1 MVDALSE
8 LPGEALDVP
17 GDTKPLIEFRTIST
31 LVFAKLLPNDE
42 VTCIVVHSHS
52 VLVGTRQGSVL
63 RVDPSGTKA
72 AVVSSH
78 EAGVYSISV
87 DAEGRF
93 VASGAA
99 DGRVIVAP
107 ITGNDA
113 VEPWISE
120 GTHSILSVALCPEFA
135 SASSDNRTVCA
146 GTEDGRLLLHKRGVF
161 RGENVIHSGE
171 GPVRKVSWKGRLVA
185 WANNKGV
192 KVFNVNSGQKV
203 TFVAKPPAA
212 DASTRCCLTW
222 GSEDRLL
229 MAFGT
234 TVKIAIFVNQPEKG
248 IGSVRAEVRY
258 QFNCLDLVC
267 GFASAGGQ
275 NIAILTSS
283 QRTGAGARANLLL
296 CNLAGEVFHSTS
308 VPLAPA
314 TNAGAQNVHLGFI
327 APHLPMYLSAPREV
341 LSFTTRDLLEH
352 AAWLLEQGLY
362 EDVVKLANGGGEGVP
377 GLRHF
382 CCVKCV
388 VADLRKSKFEHACEV
403 ICSFRDLEG
412 TTWQECIHL
421 FDNFGGLQHL
431 AASIPVP
438 KGGEGLRLPNEV
450 YDAVLHRLVASPS
463 CLLTVLRFWP
473 SDIFSIPGLQ
483 EKLRESLPGALDRA
497 VDFSPDDRYRAECL
511 ALLDV
516 EVGEISTAVWL
527 FLQLDSPEVFKLLRS
542 DFTSRKSL
550 VEVVQTNIV
559 RLFHIDN
566 KEACTFLVEFYTTIA
581 VDSVVSALHGCENR
595 WRHEYLKQLFAKDEV
610 AGQEYHMQMVRLFA
624 EYEPK
629 GLLGFLRAS
638 ERYPLRD
645 ALGVCQQRGFHEEE
659 AYLLRRE
666 GRVEEALAI
675 HLETLG
681 DVQGAVRFAAEYQ
694 DPKLWDDLVKYVL
707 EHPDLLVTLLE
718 CLEELET
725 DSAVGQDS
733 GRAQQPHT
741 ATPGHVLKN
750 LPPETQVLR
759 VASSI
764 QKVFDSEELHVGLHT
779 SCRKLVN
786 DEMLVNKKR
795 FVDSHQRG
803 AAITPGTWKCTLCGR
818 SMNRPPPDPPPPA
831 PASSD
836 GRANPLLGA
845 PGAAVKGSGGIVI
858 HGRQGFHQSCYQ
870 RWLKIQKPRTDSTP
884 TPTGAH
890 LDGLSA
896 PRRFQDIN

>member
-1 MVDALSE
+1 MMADTLAE
-8 LPGEALDVP
+8 PPGEVVEVS
-17 GDTKPLIEFRTIST
+17 GDAKPLFEFRSIST
-31 LVFAKLLPNDE
+31 LVFGKIDANDE
-42 VTCIVVHSHS
+42 VTCIVIHT
-52 VLVGTRQGSVL
+52 VLVVVGTRQGVVL
-63 RVDPSGTKA
+63 RVDPSGNKA
-72 AVVSSH
+72 HVISTH
-78 EAGVYSISV
+78 EAGVHSISV

-93 VASGAA
+93 CASGAA
-99 DGRVIVAP
+99 DGRVIVSP
-107 ITGNDA
+107 LSGNDP
-113 VEPWISE
+113 VDPWICE
-120 GTHSILSVALCPEFA
+120 GTHPILSVALCPEFS

-146 GTEDGRLLLHKRGVF
+146 GTEDGRLLLYKRGVF
-161 RGENVIHSGE
+161 RGENIIHSGE
-171 GPVRKVSWKGRLVA
+171 GPVRKVSWRGRLVA

-203 TFVAKPPAA
+203 TYIAKPPAA
-212 DASTRCCLTW
+212 DASTRCCLVW
-222 GSEDRLL
+222 GSDDRLL
-229 MAFGT
+229 TSFGT

-248 IGSVRAEVRY
+248 PGSVRAEVRY

-275 NIAILTSS
+275 NIAILTAN
-283 QRTGAGARANLLL
+283 QRPGTSVRANLLL
-296 CNLAGEVFHSTS
+296 CNLAGEVFHSS
-308 VPLAPA
+308 VVPLAA
-314 TNAGAQNVHLGFI
+314 GTAAGAQNLNFGFI
-327 APHLPMYLSAPREV
+327 APHLPMYLTAPREV
-341 LSFTTRDLLEH
+341 LSLTMRDLLEH

-388 VADLRKSKFEHACEV
+388 VADLRKSNFEHACEV
-403 ICSFRDLEG
+403 ICKFRDLEG

-450 YDAVLHRLVASPS
+450 YDAVLHRLVTSPS

-473 SDIFSIPGLQ
+473 SDIFGMPALQ
-483 EKLRESLPGALDRA
+483 EKLRETLPDALDGA
-497 VDFSPDDRYRAECL
+497 IDLSPDDRYRAECL
-511 ALLDV
+511 ALLNV
-516 EVGEISTAVWL
+516 EVGEIATAVWL

-542 DFTSRKSL
+542 DFASRKTQVGV
-550 VEVVQTNIV
+550 VEKNIV

-566 KEACTFLVEFYTTIA
+566 KEACTFLVEFYTTIP

-638 ERYPLRD
+638 ERYPLKD
-645 ALGVCQQRGFHEEE
+645 ALGVCVSRGFHEEE
-659 AYLLRRE
+659 AYLLSRE
-666 GRVEEALAI
+666 GRVEEALSI
-675 HLETLG
+675 HLETMG
-681 DVQGAVRFAAEYQ
+681 DVEGAVRFAAEYQ
-694 DPKLWDDLVKYVL
+694 DPKLWENLVKYVL
-707 EHPDLLVTLLE
+707 DHPDLLVTLLE
-718 CLEELET
+718 CLEALDT
-725 DSAVGQDS
+725 DNAVGQDS

-741 ATPGHVLKN
+741 ATPRHVLKN

-786 DEMLVNKKR
+786 DEMLVNKKL

-803 AAITPGTWKCTLCGR
+803 TAITPSTWKCSLCGR
-818 SMNRPPPDPPPPA
+818 SMNRPPADITPTG

-836 GRANPLLGA
+836 GRANTPPGA
-845 PGAAVKGSGGIVI
+845 QSAAVKRNAGIVLL
-858 HGRQGFHQSCYQ
+858 GRRGFHQPCYQ
-870 RWLKIQKPRTDSTP
+870 RWLKTQKPRFDSS
-884 TPTGAH
+884 PTGSH
-890 LDGLSA
+890 GVNA
-896 PRRFQDIN
+896 PRRFQDLE